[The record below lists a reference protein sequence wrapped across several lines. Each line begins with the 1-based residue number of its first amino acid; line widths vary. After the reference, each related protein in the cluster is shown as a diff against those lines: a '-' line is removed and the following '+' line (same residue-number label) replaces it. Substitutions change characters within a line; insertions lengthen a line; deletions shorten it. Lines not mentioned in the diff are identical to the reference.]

1 MALFSK
7 LFSKLR
13 GGSEVS
19 AADWQE
25 IEKSLLL
32 SDLGASNV
40 AEIIK
45 VAKSVKGTEIG
56 DAITQSL
63 ATWLSTNSRSLNVNA
78 DGTSTFLIV
87 GVNGTG
93 KTTSSAKLAN
103 FVIDQYKVSPQSV
116 VLAAADT
123 FRAAAVEQL
132 VTWGNRLGS
141 PVVTGKAGGDPASVS
156 FDAAKRAQE
165 LSAPFLIIDT
175 AGRLH
180 TKSALMEEL
189 GKVRRVTEKVLPIH
203 EVLLVVDATTG
214 QNGIAQAKIFNE
226 AIDLTG
232 IILTKMDGSA
242 QGGIA
247 LAIEKELGIPVK
259 FVGTGESIEQFTPFD
274 AETYLAGLIGE

>member
-1 MALFSK
+1 MSLFGK
-7 LFSKLR
+7 LFSKIR

-45 VAKSVKGTEIG
+45 VAKSVKGSEISE
-56 DAITQSL
+56 AIKQSL
-63 ATWLSTNSRSLNVNA
+63 AGWLSPNSRELNVSQ
-78 DGTSTFLIV
+78 GSTSTFLIV

-93 KTTSSAKLAN
+93 KTTSSAKLAHW
-103 FVIDQYKVSPQSV
+103 VISQYKIAAQSV

-165 LSAPFLIIDT
+165 ANAPFLIIDT

-189 GKVRRVTEKVLPIH
+189 GKVRRVTEKVLPIN

-259 FVGTGESIEQFTPFD
+259 FVGTGESIDQFAPFD
-274 AETYLAGLIGE
+274 SSSYLAGLIGE